1 MEQENKPINLINPS
15 SHLAEA
21 YKKLQVNIQI
31 ASMDKKVQVI
41 QITSSQAS
49 EGKTF
54 TAVNLAA
61 VYAAKNKKT
70 IVVDLD
76 FRKPKIHQVFKY
88 HNENGIIDILA
99 GNVKFE
105 DAVQHHES
113 GVDVLVRGTK
123 PLKIEVTLESEL
135 MEKFINSL
143 REQYDVIILDCPPA
157 MAVTDASL
165 ITKLADGLV
174 FVVAYNQAKKEVVKE
189 AIKRMK
195 STGINMLGVVMSQ
208 LEKGNEHSYYGL
220 GYYYYNY
227 SYTETVDSEGG
238 NE

>member
-88 HNENGIIDILA
+88 HNEN
-99 GNVKFE
+99 
-105 DAVQHHES
+105 
-113 GVDVLVRGTK
+113 
-123 PLKIEVTLESEL
+123 
-135 MEKFINSL
+135 
-143 REQYDVIILDCPPA
+143 
-157 MAVTDASL
+157 
-165 ITKLADGLV
+165 
-174 FVVAYNQAKKEVVKE
+174 
-189 AIKRMK
+189 
-195 STGINMLGVVMSQ
+195 
-208 LEKGNEHSYYGL
+208 
-220 GYYYYNY
+220 
-227 SYTETVDSEGG
+227 
-238 NE
+238 